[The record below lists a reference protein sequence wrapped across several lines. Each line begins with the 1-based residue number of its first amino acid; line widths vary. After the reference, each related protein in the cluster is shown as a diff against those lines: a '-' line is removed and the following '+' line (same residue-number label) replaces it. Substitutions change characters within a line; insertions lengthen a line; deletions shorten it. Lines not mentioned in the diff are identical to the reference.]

1 MGITKGVVTEQ
12 GVEARAELEEV
23 WAELADGHVA
33 RLCVDHL
40 GFRVQGLGMRVLML
54 RAGV

>member
-1 MGITKGVVTEQ
+1 LGITKGVVTEQ